1 MQPGNK
7 KSNAFTLVELLVVIA
22 IIAILAAMLL
32 PALSHAKQRAQGVL
46 CLNAGKQIML
56 AIIAYGGDNNDFFP
70 PNPDDSNTKPG
81 YNWCS
86 GDASI
91 GGPDEFNP
99 DILKDPQLSLL
110 TSYLSGN
117 TSLFHCPGD
126 KRTGTYQGTE
136 PSLKGQMVSAAR
148 TFSMNQAVG
157 TIDPGFEAGGPGP
170 AGINSHSGAPTLSVN
185 GPWLNNAHNHR
196 RNSPW
201 LTYGKFTS
209 LSQPGPSM
217 TWVLLDEDPV
227 HINDAAFAFGMERP
241 QWFDVPGTYHNSGCG
256 FAFGDGHSE
265 AHTWRMGGKK
275 IGWGA
280 AISNPGDH
288 QDWLWM
294 RERTSADSTGAMPP
308 PP

>member
-1 MQPGNK
+1 MNPGNEK
-7 KSNAFTLVELLVVIA
+7 PSAFTLIELLVVIA
-22 IIAILAAMLL
+22 IIAILAALLL

-46 CLNAGKQIML
+46 CLNGGKQLMMS
-56 AIIAYGGDNNDFFP
+56 IILYGGDNNDYFP
-70 PNPDDSNTKPG
+70 PNPDDANSQPG

-110 TSYLSGN
+110 ASYLSGN

-126 KRTGTYQGTE
+126 KRTGLYQGTE

-157 TIDPGFEAGGPGP
+157 TVDPGYDAGGDHRGV
-170 AGINSHSGAPTLSVN
+170 PTLSVN
-185 GPWLNNAHNHR
+185 GPWLNDQHNHH

-265 AHTWRMGGKK
+265 AHTWRIGGQKT
-275 IGWGA
+275 GWGA
-280 AISNPGDH
+280 AITNLGDH

-294 RERTSADSTGAMPP
+294 RERTSADSTGTMPP
-308 PP
+308 PL